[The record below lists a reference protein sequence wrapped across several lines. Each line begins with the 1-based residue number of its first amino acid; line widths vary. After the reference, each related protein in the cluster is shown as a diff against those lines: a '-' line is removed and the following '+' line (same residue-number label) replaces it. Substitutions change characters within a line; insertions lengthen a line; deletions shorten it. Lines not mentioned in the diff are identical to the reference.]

1 MKYRLSAPAAA
12 IMVVILIAPVAHA
25 QDNLL
30 LEVIVEDITALPGEH
45 GVEIPIYMKNYSDS
59 IAGFNLWLMLDRP
72 DIMEFQMTF
81 DTSGT
86 LISGWEFVAVNS
98 LGGMGH
104 DINIVAL
111 ANMSPPPQTPGI
123 GYPQYGDRPL
133 LKIFV
138 DVYDIAD
145 TTTDRTVVLYIITV
159 PAEHFCF
166 STPEGECIGI
176 SGGIVDTTK
185 VNVSDGS
192 LTVLVPICGDIDG
205 SAAIPDV
212 GDLMYLVQYLFGGG
226 PPPPVPDMGDVDG
239 SGGIDVADVTYL
251 VSYLFQGGPAP
262 VCT

>member
-1 MKYRLSAPAAA
+1 
-12 IMVVILIAPVAHA
+12 MVVILIAPVAHA